1 MCGQQTWA
9 GWDTTG
15 CSFPPALLGPRLTKP
30 LFLSLQLVWLC
41 RALLSMKCAGANGV
55 RPPGA
60 SQWALQADLARRSLK
75 GLCPHLYLNL
85 QPHQDLW
92 LAGILGS
99 VQTRPVVGIHSFSL
113 QPPKILEGQL
123 QKQPNKSHDD
133 NNPVAPWEKAAVQ
146 KGPCR
151 RTQPIQHQREK
162 Q

>member
-1 MCGQQTWA
+1 MKTHCKSQRKCVGSRPGQGGTQQLYA
-9 GWDTTG
+9 LSTG

-41 RALLSMKCAGANGV
+41 RALLSMKCAGADGV

-60 SQWALQADLARRSLK
+60 SQRALQADLARRSLK

-133 NNPVAPWEKAAVQ
+133 NNPVAP
-146 KGPCR
+146 
-151 RTQPIQHQREK
+151 
-162 Q
+162 